1 MRAKNDLL
9 EMADV
14 TNEAMNTEV
23 AQTDKQNKMSESE
36 FQQIPT
42 DPNIDDYLD
51 GGNMPLAPRHAAL
64 GNGDIEQ
71 ARLKSTQV

>member
-1 MRAKNDLL
+1 
-9 EMADV
+9 MADV

-36 FQQIPT
+36 FQQIAT
-42 DPNIDDYLD
+42 DPGMDDYLD
-51 GGNMPLAPRHAAL
+51 GGNMPASRQAAL